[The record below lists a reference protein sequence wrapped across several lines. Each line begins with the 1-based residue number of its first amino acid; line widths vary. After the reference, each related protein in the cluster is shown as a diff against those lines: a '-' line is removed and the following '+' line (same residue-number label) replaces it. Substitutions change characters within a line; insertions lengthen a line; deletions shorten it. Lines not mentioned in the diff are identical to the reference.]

1 MVGQS
6 CRSLV
11 SSYRRANL
19 KKALIFQAFSSMSLA
34 IDMNLER
41 KKSFKI
47 LNNGLTALSSFVEP
61 FRLGFWMQPHPTLF
75 SQITGNLAGWEFSR
89 LLEKY
94 PAAKPVRG
102 LTEYDHFLA
111 MCFGQLTYRES
122 LRDIVGCL
130 QSKPRLLYHLG
141 FRGRVTRTNLAYA
154 NKHRDWRLF
163 QSIAETLMRRASRLY
178 RPDSPD
184 PEVPHLV
191 FALDSSMISLALNL
205 FPWGYYFRSRQA
217 ALKLHLM
224 LSLQGNLPVWGVLT
238 DPKVVDMRMLDHI
251 PVYPGA
257 YYVLDRGYMDFVR
270 LHRLH
275 QAGAFFVVRCK
286 EPVSFKVLER
296 RPVNQSAGFRC
307 DQTVR
312 LKSKWSEKSF
322 PAPLR
327 KVRLYDP
334 ENKIRLVLLTN
345 NFSLSA
351 EVVAE
356 LYQQRWRI
364 ELFFKWIKQHLRLR
378 AFYGRS
384 ENAVRCQIWCA
395 ICAYLLVAILKKQL
409 GLNQTLNEILQ
420 ICSVGIFEQA
430 PAREIFAMQTVEKLP
445 PDDEFAFQKH
455 FHFNSL

>member
-1 MVGQS
+1 
-6 CRSLV
+6 
-11 SSYRRANL
+11 
-19 KKALIFQAFSSMSLA
+19 
-34 IDMNLER
+34 
-41 KKSFKI
+41 
-47 LNNGLTALSSFVEP
+47 
-61 FRLGFWMQPHPTLF
+61 
-75 SQITGNLAGWEFSR
+75 

-130 QSKPRLLYHLG
+130 KSKTKLLYHLG

-163 QSIAETLMRRASRLY
+163 QSIAETLMRRANRLY
-178 RPDSPD
+178 GPDSPD
-184 PEVPHLV
+184 PEVPNLV

-238 DPKVVDMRMLDHI
+238 DPKVADMRMLDHI

-257 YYVLDRGYMDFVR
+257 HYVLDRGYMDFVR
-270 LHRLH
+270 LYRLH

-296 RPVNQSAGFRC
+296 RPINESAGFRC

-312 LKSKWSEKSF
+312 LKSNWSGKSF
-322 PAPLR
+322 PEPMR

-334 ENKIRLVLLTN
+334 ESKIMLVLLTN
-345 NFSLSA
+345 NFSVSA

-356 LYQQRWRI
+356 LYKQRWRI

-409 GLNQTLNEILQ
+409 GLNKTLNEILQ
-420 ICSVGIFEQA
+420 IYSVNIFEQA
-430 PAREIFAMQTVEKLP
+430 PAREIFAMQTDENLP
-445 PDDEFAFQKH
+445 LYNDFNFQKQ
-455 FHFNSL
+455 FHFNCL